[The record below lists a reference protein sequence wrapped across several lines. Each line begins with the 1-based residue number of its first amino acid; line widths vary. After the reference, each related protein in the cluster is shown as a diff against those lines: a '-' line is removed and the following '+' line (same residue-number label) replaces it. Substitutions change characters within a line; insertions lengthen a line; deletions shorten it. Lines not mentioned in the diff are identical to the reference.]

1 MDIDKSG
8 ELEETKAAEVLAAIY
23 RARAYGLAHFK
34 GPAGETIYVTFER
47 GRARHASGNG
57 REGDAALYLILTW
70 DQGEY
75 RFIEDVKS
83 DEDDFPLNIPAEL
96 AESLCKVEDV
106 EEEREDEAAEV
117 IPPLPVLPEGES
129 SDVFTAKTADDL
141 KKKLGES
148 GFSGYCA
155 VGPPDG
161 RAGLL
166 LISEG
171 EAVCCLLWDGE
182 GFGRFDD
189 VWSGLA
195 PFFDRSAR
203 ECALY
208 ETDAPKAEAINAGL
222 SGRRIVARVP
232 SAVVNVDEFLAWVG
246 DTGMTGLI
254 SIIAGD
260 RAANILISG
269 GDVLGAVVAP
279 ENVLRRETDEAL
291 ALFYTP
297 GATFEAF
304 ALE

>member
-1 MDIDKSG
+1 VDIDKSG

-34 GPAGETIYVTFER
+34 GPTGETIYVTFER
-47 GRARHASGNG
+47 GRARHASGDG
-57 REGDAALYLILTW
+57 REGDAALYLVLTW

-96 AESLCKVEDV
+96 ADSLGSPDDV
-106 EEEREDEAAEV
+106 TEEAEADEAEDM
-117 IPPLPVLPEGES
+117 PPLPVLPGGEAGE
-129 SDVFTAKTADDL
+129 VFKATTADDL
-141 KKKLGES
+141 EKKLGEA

-166 LISEG
+166 LFSEG
-171 EAVCCLLWDGE
+171 EAVCGLLRDGE
-182 GFGRFDD
+182 AFGRVDD

-195 PFFDRSAR
+195 PLFDRSAR

-208 ETDAPKAEAINAGL
+208 EADAPTASAINAGL
-222 SGRRIVARVP
+222 SGRRVVARVP
-232 SAVVNVDEFLAWVG
+232 SAVVNVDEFLVWAG
-246 DTGMTGLI
+246 ETGMTGLI

-260 RAANILISG
+260 RTANILIGG

-279 ENVLRRETDEAL
+279 ETVLRPETDEAL

-304 ALE
+304 ASE